1 MKILLFGILS
11 CLFLSANANPAL
23 KLGIAKEALMEVF
36 TLIEGHSLS
45 FALPNQTVEPISKT
59 TLYLYNMILTI
70 KLKKDYILIENPCNI
85 TINMSDT
92 DVGMTFNYTEKGII
106 SSKGVGTVTI
116 PDNYIFLQSTFSIV
130 QGSLQISIWNA
141 NAFFHNSIVVTPLGS
156 AINTEL
162 ENFINNYLPT
172 AEVLIS
178 VEIENLQD
186 PINAVLLSI
195 TKYFP
200 IPPWGMMVN
209 LTLEDDY
216 LLEADLLTLPIK
228 GEFLRY
234 PYRTSVMPF
243 DIPRMPEFVQGLPLQ
258 MLISE
263 YFIQLVTPL
272 LWQTTTFN
280 VTELPQALPIQLT
293 TDGLAFLLPGLRQ
306 KYGYGKNVIVG
317 VSPSAN
323 FTPSL
328 EINITTQVN
337 LNVSLE
343 LKVYVVVN
351 STYTVEAIDFHNLL
365 AISLM
370 FNVYNYTANFDVKT
384 IALDGFQVNN
394 IGGIPYNQ
402 KQFFKM
408 VGLVMK
414 TLLPILNA
422 MGAVGIPIPQ
432 PTIPFI
438 YFPNNEISVANNS
451 LLLGLEIAIG

>member
-1 MKILLFGILS
+1 
-11 CLFLSANANPAL
+11 
-23 KLGIAKEALMEVF
+23 MEVF
-36 TLIEGHSLS
+36 TLIEGHTLS
-45 FALPNQTVEPISKT
+45 FALPNQTVEPLPKT

-70 KLKKDYILIENPCNI
+70 KLKKDYMLIENPCNI

-92 DVGMTFNYTEKGII
+92 DVGMTFNYTEKGAI
-106 SSKGVGTVTI
+106 STKGVGTVTI
-116 PDNYIFLQSTFSIV
+116 PDNYIYLQSTFSIIG
-130 QGSLQISIWNA
+130 GSLQISIWNA

-156 AINTEL
+156 TVNTALQNYINQ
-162 ENFINNYLPT
+162 FLPS

-200 IPPWGMMVN
+200 IPPWGLMVN
-209 LTLEDDY
+209 LTLEDDA

-228 GEFLRY
+228 GEFLKY
-234 PYRTSVMPF
+234 PQRTSITPF
-243 DIPRMPEFVQGLPLQ
+243 DIPRMPEFVQGMPLQ
-258 MLISE
+258 MLVSE

-272 LWQTTTFN
+272 LWQNTTFN
-280 VTELPQALPIQLT
+280 ITKSPEALPIQLT

-306 KYGYGKNVIVG
+306 KYGYGKKVIVG

-328 EINITTQVN
+328 EVNITSQVN
-337 LNVSLE
+337 LNISVE

-351 STYTVEAIDFHNLL
+351 SSYTAEAIDFHALL
-365 AISLM
+365 TLGLM
-370 FNVYNYTANFDVKT
+370 FDLYNYTANFDIKSYV
-384 IALDGFQVNN
+384 LVNQWVDN
-394 IGGIPYNQ
+394 VGGITYNPS
-402 KQFFKM
+402 QFTKM
-408 VGLVMK
+408 LGLVMK

-438 YFPNNEISVANNS
+438 YFPNNAISITNGS